1 MSKDGKVKYVRYV
14 YIKDQAGDTP
24 KSLSPTQSHPKRQT
38 VHPPSQSPTT
48 TPRRSSH
55 LPPQEKPNKNKNKT
69 MPSQLLTLLLS
80 SMLLTLSTAGLV
92 PLERRAIG
100 CGTCYEVGSKRI
112 TINGGN
118 SCYVDCSLQQVDSAS
133 EVCCVSS
140 FFLPTLPYLPIPC
153 VYYVGDGTKEELL
166 ANLRGNGFLLA
177 WM

>member
-1 MSKDGKVKYVRYV
+1 
-14 YIKDQAGDTP
+14 
-24 KSLSPTQSHPKRQT
+24 
-38 VHPPSQSPTT
+38 
-48 TPRRSSH
+48 
-55 LPPQEKPNKNKNKT
+55 

-80 SMLLTLSTAGLV
+80 SMLLSLSTAGLV

-140 FFLPTLPYLPIPC
+140 LKIFTHLVLLYLVYCVLGTGQKKNYLLIWGAMDLCLPGCRFCRLIGTTCTLGLF
-153 VYYVGDGTKEELL
+153 VEGRFGVEKWLEKWGRERGWEL
-166 ANLRGNGFLLA
+166 
-177 WM
+177 WCEH